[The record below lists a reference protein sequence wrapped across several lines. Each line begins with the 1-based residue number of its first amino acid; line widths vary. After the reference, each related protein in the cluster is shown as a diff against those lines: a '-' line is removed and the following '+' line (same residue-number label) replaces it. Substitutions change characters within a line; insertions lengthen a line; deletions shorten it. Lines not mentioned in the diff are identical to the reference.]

1 METISAIRD
10 LEAAIVKDPKN
21 VNSLLSLKKV
31 SLLYSYCCH
40 PSLIYVDN
48 NHVMLIMTAFTI

>member
-40 PSLIYVDN
+40 PISDIR
-48 NHVMLIMTAFTI
+48 